1 MLEEEKESF
10 FIIFRIGRWKVYIFN
25 YLKLERRK
33 RKNWNQFGLLNIVKH
48 LHLMNSNVYN
58 E

>member
-1 MLEEEKESF
+1 MQRGRRNVGGREGEF

-33 RKNWNQFGLLNIVKH
+33 RKNWNQFG
-48 LHLMNSNVYN
+48 
-58 E
+58 